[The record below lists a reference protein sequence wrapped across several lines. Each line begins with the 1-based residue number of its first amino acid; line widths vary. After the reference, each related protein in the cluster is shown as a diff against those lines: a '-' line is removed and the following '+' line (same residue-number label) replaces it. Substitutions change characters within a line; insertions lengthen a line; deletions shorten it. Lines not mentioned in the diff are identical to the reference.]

1 MTILECIKFHQ
12 ASLLLKKAIALVGDS
27 SRPTD
32 PGILG
37 LYPEFKELKLMLGF
51 YRSRFFVAE
60 N

>member
-1 MTILECIKFHQ
+1 MQGCSNCLTILECIKFHQ
-12 ASLLLKKAIALVGDS
+12 ASLLKKAIALVGDS

-51 YRSRFFVAE
+51 
-60 N
+60 